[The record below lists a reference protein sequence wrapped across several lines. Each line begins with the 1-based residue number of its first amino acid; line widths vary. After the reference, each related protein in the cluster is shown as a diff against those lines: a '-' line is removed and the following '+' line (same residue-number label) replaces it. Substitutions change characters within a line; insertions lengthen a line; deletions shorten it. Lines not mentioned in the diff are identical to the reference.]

1 MNIINYVN
9 TLTIDELRVRLTEY
23 MEKDPMLHAPLV
35 AVEVR
40 LNSDVNANCRY
51 EVLLVDEEGNETPV
65 KFHDRYSRLIYI
77 YTLLHPKG
85 YQRRKAA
92 ANNYRA
98 LCRLYNL
105 LYFKDSNAVLKT
117 ISSTD
122 ADHPGHFMSQNIAQA
137 RKAVRQAAPHA
148 VQFLI
153 DRPQNHNGKTLIP
166 FVAEGGTVILDATL
180 NNCISN
186 L

>member
-1 MNIINYVN
+1 MNIFDYVN
-9 TLTIDELRVRLTEY
+9 NLTTDELRVRLAEY

-40 LNSDVNANCRY
+40 LNSNVNANCRY
-51 EVLLVDEEGNETPV
+51 EVLLIDEEGNETPV

-92 ANNYRA
+92 ADNYRA
-98 LCRLYNL
+98 LCHLYGV
-105 LYFKDSNAVLKT
+105 LYFKDSSAMLKT
-117 ISSTD
+117 INSTD
-122 ADHPGHFMSQNIAQA
+122 AKSPGHFMSQCISQA
-137 RKAVRQAAPHA
+137 RNAVRQAAPNA
-148 VQFLI
+148 EQFII
-153 DRPQNHNGKTLIP
+153 DRPQSHNGKTLIP
-166 FVAEGGTVILDATL
+166 FAADGGTVILDATL
-180 NNCISN
+180 NNCICN